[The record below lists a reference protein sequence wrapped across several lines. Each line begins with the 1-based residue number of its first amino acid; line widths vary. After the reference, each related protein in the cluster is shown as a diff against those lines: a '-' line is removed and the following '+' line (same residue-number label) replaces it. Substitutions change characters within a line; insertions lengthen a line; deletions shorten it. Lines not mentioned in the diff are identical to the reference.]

1 MNFLYHV
8 ISVSHNLMF
17 NDFINKKVIRS
28 YWNVREFSFV
38 CSGDGLWQPQRTGLC
53 IIHEDIITSSNHN
66 VDPSSFGW
74 NTWDK
79 MAGSPVS
86 IGFIGVWWSM
96 VIS

>member
-1 MNFLYHV
+1 
-8 ISVSHNLMF
+8 MF

-53 IIHEDIITSSNHN
+53 IIHEDIITSSNYN
-66 VDPSSFGW
+66 VYSSCFGW

-79 MAGSPVS
+79 MAGSAVS
-86 IGFIGVWWSM
+86 IGFIGVW
-96 VIS
+96 